1 MIEKEVL
8 KSINLLNQKHDRVYE
23 KTIEIGN
30 QNVRY
35 YQKTQEQV
43 EEYQKRNQ
51 RDRSDLENTCTKLIN
66 RNRHIEQFTNKLND
80 NIHVA
85 CKVILFLVE
94 AACM

>member
-1 MIEKEVL
+1 MIEREVM
-8 KSINLLNQKHDRVYE
+8 KSIDLLNQKHDRVYE

-30 QNVRY
+30 QNVGY
-35 YQKTQEQV
+35 YRKTQSHI

-66 RNRHIEQFTNKLND
+66 RNAYIEQFVNKLND
-80 NIHVA
+80 NTHNL
-85 CKVILFLVE
+85 CKVTLLLVE